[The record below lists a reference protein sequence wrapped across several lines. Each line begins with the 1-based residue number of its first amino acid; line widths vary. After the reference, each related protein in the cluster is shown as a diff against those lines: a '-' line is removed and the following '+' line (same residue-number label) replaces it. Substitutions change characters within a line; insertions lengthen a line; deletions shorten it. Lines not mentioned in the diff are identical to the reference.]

1 MSFITYPLPGALYN
15 RPLPIPQSF
24 PDSGGKESAH
34 NVGDLGLTPGF
45 GFNPWVGKIPWRK
58 EWQPTPVSLPG
69 ESHEQRSL
77 MGYSPWGHKESDMTQ
92 WLTLFP
98 RERGPV
104 LKGTSLLCSLFAWQ
118 RIVTLSPPSLS
129 PYFCSASVH
138 RKPRF
143 GPHFYLKASISGTF
157 LVVQ

>member
-1 MSFITYPLPGALYN
+1 
-15 RPLPIPQSF
+15 
-24 PDSGGKESAH
+24 
-34 NVGDLGLTPGF
+34 
-45 GFNPWVGKIPWRK
+45 
-58 EWQPTPVSLPG
+58 
-69 ESHEQRSL
+69 

-92 WLTLFP
+92 QLTLFP

-129 PYFCSASVH
+129 PYFCSSSAH